1 MGYLIIGFVLLL
13 IIAPIF
19 AILPSSRQKEQMR
32 LRKQAMDQG
41 ISVEL
46 TRIEDPIPRQDKYLS
61 STGKPLEPILSVAAY
76 RIVRPKPREWRIS
89 PQIKWVLE
97 RRAENSTELPGRWH
111 WGNSKPKE
119 ISPEFEEF
127 LSRELASLPDDV
139 VRIQEVNSSL
149 IVYWHESSGEEGL
162 ASIVRFLEGA
172 LSIYPYKMY
181 DDLDPI

>member
-1 MGYLIIGFVLLL
+1 MAYLIIGFVLLL

-61 STGKPLEPILSVAAY
+61 STGRRLEPVLAVAAY
-76 RIVRPKPREWRIS
+76 RIARPKPSEWRIS
-89 PQIKWVLE
+89 PQIKWDLE
-97 RRAENSTELPGRWH
+97 RRAENSAELPGRWH
-111 WGNSKPKE
+111 WSKSKPKE
-119 ISPEFEEF
+119 ISQEFEEF

-139 VRIQEVNSSL
+139 VKIQEVNYSL
-149 IVYWHESSGEEGL
+149 IVYWHESSSEQGL
-162 ASIVRFLEGA
+162 VSIIKFLQGA
-172 LSIYPYKMY
+172 LSIYPYKIY